1 MHAMHYLAIN
11 EQRLS
16 ITPRHISD
24 NVNQAYVNCVDVSG
38 LMSPIKPT
46 VALVF
51 YRAYFQPN

>member
-11 EQRLS
+11 EQRLN